1 MLGNP
6 VTVNKYILEGEMF
19 TEEELLL
26 HYKIEYPQFAYSC
39 QKKELD
45 PLNCYYRERARK
57 QQAEFEKE
65 LYAAAL
71 QQYQDAMKNDFP
83 FHPYE
88 AYVTY
93 SVTYNQDCVIS
104 LYSDVYTFTGGAHGN
119 TIRQSETWNIQQG
132 TRMDLFCMIKDPS
145 YVVVMICKQIAT
157 QISHGEDWY
166 FEDYPKLVMETFN
179 PESFYLTED
188 GVTIYFQQYDI
199 APYSSGIVEFVLP
212 WCNKVHQPNCCKTC
226 K

>member
-6 VTVNKYILEGEMF
+6 VTVNHHILEGEMY

-26 HYKIEYPQFAYSC
+26 HYKIEYPQFSHSC
-39 QKKELD
+39 HKKELD
-45 PLNCYYRERARK
+45 QLNCYYRERARK
-57 QQAEFEKE
+57 QQAEFEE
-65 LYAAAL
+65 QLYAEAL
-71 QQYQDAMKNDFP
+71 QQYRDSIERDFP

-93 SVTYNQDCVIS
+93 MITYNQDCVIS
-104 LYSDVYTFTGGAHGN
+104 LYSDAYTFTGGAHGN
-119 TIRQSETWNIQQG
+119 TIRQSETWNITQG
-132 TRMDLFCMIKDPS
+132 MQMDLSCMIKD
-145 YVVVMICKQIAT
+145 YNYAIVMICKQIAT

-166 FEDYPKLVMETFN
+166 FDDYPKLVMETFN
-179 PESFYLTED
+179 PKHFYLTED

-212 WCNKVHQPNCCKTC
+212 WGNRVHQPNCCKTC